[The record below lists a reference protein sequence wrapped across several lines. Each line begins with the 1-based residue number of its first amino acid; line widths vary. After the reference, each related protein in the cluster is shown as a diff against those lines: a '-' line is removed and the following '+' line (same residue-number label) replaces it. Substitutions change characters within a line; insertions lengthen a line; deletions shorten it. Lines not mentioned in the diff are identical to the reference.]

1 MKSTVL
7 LIDDDQDVLDS
18 YLHLMSI
25 AGLNAKALID
35 PTQALSL
42 VCEDWNGI
50 IILDMH
56 MPQLSGMYLLKK
68 IKAIDDKIPV
78 IVITGHGDIPMAV
91 ETVKIG
97 ACDFLEKPIS
107 PRQLLTL
114 VKQHLE
120 LRRSFIEQK
129 LLLSRS
135 VKRELVGKSAQI
147 EMIRSHVAQYAL
159 LNRHVVIIG
168 ELGCGRHTI
177 AYVIHQLTAD
187 NSKLPLVELI
197 GSKKNDWE
205 VVEPLVQE
213 SIGGTLLIDDVERLS
228 ETVQRNLVQVLLNQ
242 ERLKRPRTRVI
253 AIISQLPENLIAKN
267 KLLPELYYLLSQ
279 GQINVPVLRQRPDDI
294 AALFHYFLK
303 QSCYK
308 LGKSIP
314 NVEPNY
320 LALLR
325 AHQWPGNVRELRNVA
340 ELYAIGI
347 VKLTGKE
354 RIYNYEEMRSPL
366 DELLD
371 DYEKQVI
378 EDALFLFSGKVADT
392 ADYLQVPRKKLY
404 LRMKKHGLEKDT
416 FKVRY

>member
-18 YLHLMSI
+18 YIHLMSI
-25 AGLNAKALID
+25 AGLNAKALSD

-42 VCEDWNGI
+42 ICEDWNGI
-50 IILDMH
+50 IILDMY
-56 MPQLSGMYLLKK
+56 MPQLSGMDLLKK

-97 ACDFLEKPIS
+97 ACDFLEKPIT
-107 PRQLLTL
+107 PPQLLTL
-114 VKQHLE
+114 IKQHLE

-159 LNRHVVIIG
+159 LNRHVVIVG

-177 AYVIHQLTAD
+177 AYVIHQLAAG

-197 GSKKNDWE
+197 GSEKKDWE
-205 VVEPLVQE
+205 VVESLVQE
-213 SIGGTLLIDDVERLS
+213 SIGGTLLIDDVERLP

-253 AIISQLPENLIAKN
+253 AIICQSPENLIAQN

-308 LGKSIP
+308 LGKPIP
-314 NVEPNY
+314 NIEPNY

-392 ADYLQVPRKKLY
+392 ADYLQIPRKKLY
-404 LRMKKHGLEKDT
+404 LRMKKHGLEKDS

>member
-56 MPQLSGMYLLKK
+56 MPQLSGMDLLKK